1 MGDYGGACGELGGLR
16 GARGTMREPEGAGG
30 SKFGSP
36 EYCNAYLSVTFI
48 RDIKVNGTSKVKV
61 I

>member
-1 MGDYGGACGELGGLR
+1 MGLG
-16 GARGTMREPEGAGG
+16 GARGTMGELGGAGG